1 MQRAKPK
8 RFSKP
13 FRFYIENMKYT
24 ANSSDADL
32 LTGCRNKHRLAQKYL
47 YQRYY
52 GRMLGIPMRYT
63 KHREEAIEV
72 LNQAFLKVFTNID
85 KYKPI
90 GALSGWIATIV
101 LRASIDYVRKHT
113 KYKQVM
119 DYNSEKEVGFY
130 SQVLDELA
138 VEDLYKTIQKLPKA
152 TQSVFSLH
160 AIDGYKH
167 REIAELLGI
176 SVGTSK
182 WHLSEA
188 KKQLRVLLKNYDRV
202 NASLDC

>member
-1 MQRAKPK
+1 
-8 RFSKP
+8 
-13 FRFYIENMKYT
+13 MKYT
-24 ANSSDADL
+24 ANSSDAEL
-32 LTGCRNKHRLAQKYL
+32 LKGCRQQHRLAQKYL

-63 KHREEAIEV
+63 KHKEEAIDV
-72 LNQAFLKVFTNID
+72 LNQAFLKVFTNIH
-85 KYKPI
+85 KYQPT

-119 DYNSEKEVGFY
+119 DFNVEKDVGFE
-130 SQVLDELA
+130 SQILDELA
-138 VEDLYKTIQKLPKA
+138 AEELYKTIQKLPKS

-160 AIDGYKH
+160 VIDGYKH
-167 REIAELLGI
+167 REIAEILGI

-188 KKQLRVLLKNYDRV
+188 KKQLRLLLKEYRRV
-202 NASLDC
+202 SV